1 MAMATNNGGSK
12 KPKYTSPDMARS
24 GATGSKGSPKKTA
37 KKATAKK
44 ATVPSARRTGD
55 MPAAKKTVVS
65 QAVINQIKKDGMTAA
80 LKKSAGA
87 ASAAYKE
94 GVNRMYG
101 TTRAAKALAA
111 TIKTAPKMTTP
122 DAARRAASFGA
133 TTMPRVRS
141 TSPDKARAA
150 SFGATTMPRV
160 RATGPDMA
168 RAAANMPRFK
178 SSDAARIAAM
188 KRTGR

>member
-1 MAMATNNGGSK
+1 MATNNGGSK

-24 GATGSKGSPKKTA
+24 GATGAKKTAKKATA

-111 TIKTAPKMTTP
+111 TMKTAPKMTTP

>member
-111 TIKTAPKMTTP
+111 TIMTTP